1 LTIEEPN
8 FFEMALKLHELIGQI
23 KFADMVQGST
33 GHKVIPVDVDD
44 DPYIRLLIGSLRNAM
59 ERYKLNALQSNKVY
73 AGNRM
78 NDVGMSIK
86 NDIAFTLQNTLKY
99 FDAKRIA
106 GVGYPDIEI
115 TSRSTLTPPHPT
127 TYLEIKA
134 STMDKDSAFRYLY
147 YSSLGRVQRDAYHLL
162 LDLEMSRKG
171 ESNHWVVKDAH
182 VIDLSKVPWTLN
194 TRFEATKRDVYK
206 KEAVLF

>member
-8 FFEMALKLHELIGQI
+8 FFEIALKLHELIGQI
-23 KFADMVQGST
+23 KFTDMVYLST
-33 GHKVIPVDVDD
+33 GHKVLVVDRAN
-44 DPYIRLLIGSLRNAM
+44 DPYIRLLIETLQNAV
-59 ERYKLNALQSNKVY
+59 ERYKLNSLQSNK
-73 AGNRM
+73 AFGGNRM

-86 NDIAFTLQNTLKY
+86 NDVAFMLQNSLTN

-115 TSRSTLTPPHPT
+115 TSRSTLTPHPT
-127 TYLEIKA
+127 AYLEIKA

-162 LDLEMSRKG
+162 LDLVMAKKG
-171 ESNHWVVKDAH
+171 EGNYWMVKDAH
-182 VIDLSKVPWTLN
+182 LMDLSKVPWSLN